1 MRTGPP
7 DVAARALLGLFI
19 WIVVVVG
26 LITLLRMNPDPQGWP
41 VTLGRGLAIGFDAL
55 PGATSCLVDIA
66 RAAQVRYLPKWAWA
80 LICLIQTPLGGIMYL
95 SIGHIGRL
103 RSTPPGDAKPG
114 SNSTG

>member
-1 MRTGPP
+1 VADRRHADRSP

-41 VTLGRGLAIGFDAL
+41 VTLGLGLAIGFDAF
-55 PGATSCLVDIA
+55 CLVDIA

-95 SIGHIGRL
+95 SIGHIGRP
-103 RSTPPGDAKPG
+103 RPTPPGDAKPE